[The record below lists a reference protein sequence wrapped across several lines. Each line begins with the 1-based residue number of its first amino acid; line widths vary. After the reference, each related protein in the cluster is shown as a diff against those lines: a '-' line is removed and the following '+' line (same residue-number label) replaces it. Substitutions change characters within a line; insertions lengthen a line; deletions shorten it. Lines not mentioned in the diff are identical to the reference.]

1 MRVITVFISHNT
13 CIVFSTEYMYTAFAA
28 TYVER
33 CVRLGRSLGAARHL
47 AIQRVVE
54 PRHRYGKKIALAV
67 WRCNGDLLE
76 RQ

>member
-1 MRVITVFISHNT
+1 MRVITVFILHN
-13 CIVFSTEYMYTAFAA
+13 IVFSTEYTAFAA

-47 AIQRVVE
+47 HVAIQRVVE
-54 PRHRYGKKIALAV
+54 TRHRYGKKIALAV